1 MFWIILIGT
10 VVISALVAGNF
21 KRKFARYAQM
31 PTSSGLSGKEVA
43 EKMLRD
49 NGIYDVKIVEGGGFG
64 SDYYDPSSKTVS
76 LSPDVYSGRSISA
89 AAAAAHEC
97 GHAVQ
102 HATAYSWL
110 NLRTTMIPVVNF
122 ANGLTPFLFIGVIIG
137 GFAISGLMQQLIL
150 LYIIILGLTTVF
162 SFITLPVEIDAS
174 KRALAWLNRT
184 NVTLPGQ
191 EQHAANDALKA
202 AAYTYVV
209 AALSSLAMLLYYLGV
224 FRND

>member
-1 MFWIILIGT
+1 MYWIILIG
-10 VVISALVAGNF
+10 SAILGAIVAGNF
-21 KRKFARYAQM
+21 KSKFARYSQM
-31 PTSSGLSGKEVA
+31 PTSSGLSGREVA

-64 SDYYDPSSKTVS
+64 SDYYDPSSKSVS
-76 LSPDVYSGRSISA
+76 LSPDVYNGRSISA

-110 NLRTTMIPVVNF
+110 NLRTTMLPIVNF
-122 ANGLTPFLFIGVIIG
+122 ANRLTPFLFFGFLIG
-137 GFAISGLMQQLIL
+137 GFAISGLMNQLIL
-150 LYIIILGLTTVF
+150 LYVVILAATTVF
-162 SFITLPVEIDAS
+162 SLITLPVEIDAS
-174 KRALAWLNRT
+174 QRALAWLNRT
-184 NVTLPGQ
+184 NVTMPGK

-209 AALSSLAMLLYYLGV
+209 AALSSLAMLLYWLGV
-224 FRND
+224 MRND